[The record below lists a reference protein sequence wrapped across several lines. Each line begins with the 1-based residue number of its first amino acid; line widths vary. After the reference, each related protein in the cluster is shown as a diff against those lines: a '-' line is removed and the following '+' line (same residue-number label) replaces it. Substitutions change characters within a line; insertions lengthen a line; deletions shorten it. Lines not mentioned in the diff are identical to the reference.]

1 MQVDK
6 TKIEKIENN
15 EIYEQANKRADEL
28 AKFLKKQKE
37 SLFQTNKETEE
48 I

>member
-1 MQVDK
+1 MQDNK

-15 EIYEQANKRADEL
+15 EIYEQANKRASDL

-37 SLFQTNKETEE
+37 SLFPEE
-48 I
+48 NEEEEN